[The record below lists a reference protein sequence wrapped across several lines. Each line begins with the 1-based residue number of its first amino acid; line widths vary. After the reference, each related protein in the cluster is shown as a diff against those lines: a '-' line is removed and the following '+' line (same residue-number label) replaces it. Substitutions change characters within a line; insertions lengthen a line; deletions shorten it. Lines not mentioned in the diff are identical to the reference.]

1 MTRLRHHPPRP
12 PRAGALLLAGLAL
25 LATLAAC
32 GPSAEETEEDREA
45 ILEALETY
53 NERLSQA
60 YAFADPSVLEG
71 IAATRE
77 INSVRTN
84 IARVASEGKRI
95 VSELEQLTIEDLNH
109 YQASNAYVQTFEVW
123 DIQVQAVGSDEVISR
138 DRDQR
143 SRVRYQVKR
152 EGGEWTVV
160 WRQRL
165 DDTGAPS
172 GGAAG
177 PDAPAGEGAGDAGG
191 T

>member
-1 MTRLRHHPPRP
+1 MTRLRLRSRRPR
-12 PRAGALLLAGLAL
+12 ALLLLASL
-25 LATLAAC
+25 LPLAPLAAC
-32 GPSAEETEEDREA
+32 GPSGEEVQADREA
-45 ILEALETY
+45 ILELLETY

-60 YAFADPSVLEG
+60 YAFADPEALEG

-77 INSVRTN
+77 INNVRSN
-84 IARVASEGKRI
+84 IARLSAEGRRI
-95 VSELEQLTIEDLNH
+95 VSELEELTIEELNH

-138 DRDQR
+138 DPEQR

-152 EGGEWTVV
+152 EDGEWTVV
-160 WRQRL
+160 WRQRI
-165 DDTGAPS
+165 DDAGEP

-177 PDAPAGEGAGDAGG
+177 PDDAAGGAEGAGG